1 MSTAQSSSGFAADAP
16 RYGAEPVAAYYQ
28 LNQTGQP
35 TPVESVNGLVGQ
47 VVVQLNGTPIVP
59 SGQNINIVAGSGVVG
74 ISAGGNTSTGTVP
87 LASADG
93 SVVLTNA
100 GGVDAAGSINFK
112 SVIPESRAT
121 AVNRNVTGTNPYLII
136 GGPGSVDATRVAV
149 FDVTGLTVGKQ
160 YLMSFTVYFGVYP
173 AWTAAGATIEEA
185 IFLCTNTGTNLEP
198 LLSPS
203 SSGFGPGLPI
213 LTWAS
218 LGIDVP
224 AASYNT
230 ISVFKSA
237 VVVAQS
243 TGLQITVNR
252 TGVTTG
258 SLLTIDSGSLQLVAL
273 N

>member
-47 VVVQLNGTPIVP
+47 VVVQLNGTPITP

-100 GGVDAAGSINFK
+100 GGAAGSINFK

-160 YLMSFTVYFGVYP
+160 YLMSFSVFFGVYP
-173 AWTAAGATIEEA
+173 GFTASGTTIEEA
-185 IFLCTNTGTNLEP
+185 IFQFTNTGTTLTP

-203 SSGFGPGLPI
+203 SSGFGTGLPI

-218 LGIDVP
+218 LAVDVP

-230 ISVFKSA
+230 PSVFRSA

-258 SLLTIDSGSLQLVAL
+258 SLLTIDTGILQLVQL
-273 N
+273 D